1 MTIGNQDIPTSRTN
15 LAWYL
20 VLFFGQFAIGSF
32 LVFWLELREKSSDSP
47 LATAA
52 GIGSGL
58 EWVVVVAGALSFAI
72 VEGVNMLAAKY
83 REQLWA
89 RGMEKGREVGR
100 AEGRKES
107 SAEWEAWA
115 KRFKEALARGEEFD
129 EPMPSEVERQQKS

>member
-1 MTIGNQDIPTSRTN
+1 MTIGNQDITTSRTN

-20 VLFFGQFAIGSF
+20 VLFFGQFAVGSF

-89 RGMEKGREVGR
+89 RGMEKGLE
-100 AEGRKES
+100 EGRKES
-107 SAEWEAWA
+107 NAEWEAWA

-129 EPMPSEVERQQKS
+129 EPMPSEVERPQKS

>member
-1 MTIGNQDIPTSRTN
+1 MTIGNQDIPTSKTN

-20 VLFFGQFAIGSF
+20 VLFFGQFAVGSF
-32 LVFWLELREKSSDSP
+32 LVFWLEVREKSSDSP

-89 RGMEKGREVGR
+89 RGMEKGLE
-100 AEGRKES
+100 EGRKES
-107 SAEWEAWA
+107 NAEWEAWA

-129 EPMPSEVERQQKS
+129 EPMPSEVERPQKS